1 MFLKGEIKLPSRR
14 AFLGQ
19 LMSVPFLSCC
29 TGGTQLFALPG
40 MEGRA
45 ALLQQDESQF
55 KHPQIIRYD
64 AQCFTI
70 HDRDT
75 FIYSAAF
82 HYCRTPKELW
92 RDRMLK
98 LKLAGFNTIETYV
111 FWNYHEP
118 IEGQVDMTELEEFI
132 DLAKELGLWMILRV
146 GPYVC
151 AEWDAGGFPHWI
163 IARQFPL
170 RSDHPESIKTS
181 QYWYDRVLPIVRKNM
196 ITADGPVIMVQIENE
211 YDYWK
216 IADQK
221 KMNYM
226 AALAHMAWNAGID
239 IPIITNWVSQAR
251 QNTNPVMARIMDTAD
266 FYPRWN
272 VQKEIVPALAKLRKE
287 EPTSP
292 VGIVELQGGWF
303 SQYGGKLSEEQEGVN
318 AAQLNL
324 LTKSTIECGA
334 AFLNFYMGHGGTNF
348 EWAARKVTTTYDYA
362 APIREPGGLWDK
374 YYAARSIGNF
384 LDRFGAIVL
393 RAGEAENAS
402 STNTDVSVSLRKN
415 DKSGLL
421 FVRENANADQQYQ
434 ITFSDP
440 GSDGHKQ
447 ITIPHEGKLSIRAR
461 GMKMLPLQVAMPGAQ
476 LCYSTAEILS
486 YGSLGERD
494 YLIVYGE
501 PGELAEIAF
510 AAEAMPHLQ
519 GAVSYRHF
527 DAETKTA
534 TFGFYIE
541 ASLQMLLWN
550 GKLQI
555 VALPRDLA
563 ERTWTAEL
571 PSHPGVQSIHAPV
584 ITDCALMSGGPAT
597 ETSSVIALDYASGE
611 HELCV
616 LLPAEPERCLV
627 DGKPAPFQY
636 DARWQNARVNIRTP
650 ELPFQPILLAEGE
663 FLVERFDPSHG
674 DWLNTS
680 PVPLEK
686 LGKLPYGYVKYRAVF
701 EYHGEQKLSI
711 ETHTEDGKQV
721 FLNGEHISELSTAKK
736 SVSCALDGRAKQEK
750 NLLEISYEAFG
761 SENGNDEMSEL
772 KGISAIR
779 IGDEAKSR
787 IIDAVAIQRFPA
799 AVDEHGMDLA
809 AAQGKWKKAQAGDST
824 GGDDLVPA
832 FTWFRAAFPLSS
844 SPERFTP
851 WKIRIDADRDALLYM
866 NGKFIGYYQTIGPQS
881 EFYLPEPYLYLD
893 GSRPNIV
900 AVMLAYTD
908 GLRNLKKLVVSP
920 YIEFATRKTHV
931 EFHWGALAPS

>member
-1 MFLKGEIKLPSRR
+1 M
-14 AFLGQ
+14 
-19 LMSVPFLSCC
+19 
-29 TGGTQLFALPG
+29 QLFALPG
-40 MEGRA
+40 IDGRA
-45 ALLQQDESQF
+45 ALLQEDQSQF
-55 KHPQIIRYD
+55 RHPHVIRYD

-70 HDRDT
+70 HDRDA

-118 IEGQVDMTELEEFI
+118 IEGHVDMTELEEFI
-132 DLAKELGLWMILRV
+132 ELVKELGLWMILRI

-163 IARQFPL
+163 IAKQFPL
-170 RSDHPESIKTS
+170 RSDHPDSIKTS

-221 KMNYM
+221 KTNYIT
-226 AALAHMAWNAGID
+226 ALAQMVWNAGID
-239 IPIITNWVSQAR
+239 IPVITNWVSQAR

-303 SQYGGKLSEEQEGVN
+303 SQYGGKLSEQQDGVN
-318 AAQLNL
+318 AVQLNL

-334 AFLNFYMGHGGTNF
+334 TFLNFYMGHGGTNF

-384 LDRFGAIVL
+384 LDLFGALTV
-393 RAGEAENAS
+393 RASEAQNAT
-402 STNTDVSVSLRKN
+402 STNPDVSVSLRNN

-421 FVRENANADQQYQ
+421 FVRENADSDQQYE
-434 ITFSDP
+434 ITFPDP
-440 GSDGHKQ
+440 GGDGHKQ
-447 ITIPHEGKLSIRAR
+447 IKLPREGKLSIGAR
-461 GMKMLPLQVAMPGAQ
+461 GMKILPLQIAISGAQ
-476 LCYSTAEILS
+476 LRYSTAEILS

-501 PGELAEIAF
+501 PGELAEIAL
-510 AAEAMPHLQ
+510 AAEAKPHLQ
-519 GAVSYRHF
+519 GAVNYQYF
-527 DAETKTA
+527 DAEIKTA
-534 TFGFYIE
+534 IFGFNIE
-541 ASLQMLLWN
+541 SSSQSFLWN

-555 VALPRDLA
+555 VALPRELA
-563 ERTWTAEL
+563 ERTCTAEF
-571 PSHPGVQSIHAPV
+571 PSHAGALPIHAPV
-584 ITDCALMSGGPAT
+584 ITDCALMTANVAT
-597 ETSSVIALDYASGE
+597 ETSSVITLDYAAGE

-616 LLPAEPERCLV
+616 LLPAAPERCLI
-627 DGKPAPFQY
+627 DGKPVSFQY
-636 DARWQNARVNIRTP
+636 DSHWRSARVNISTP
-650 ELPFQPILLAEGE
+650 QSPLQSISLDAGE
-663 FLVERFDPSHG
+663 FLVERFDSSRG
-674 DWLNTS
+674 DWSNTH
-680 PVPLEK
+680 PVALEK
-686 LGKLPYGYVKYRAVF
+686 LGRLPYGYVKYHAAF
-701 EYHGEQKLSI
+701 NYHGEQKLFL
-711 ETHTEDGKQV
+711 ETHTEDPKQV
-721 FLNGEHISELSTAKK
+721 FLNGEHVSELSTAKK
-736 SVSCALDGRAKQEK
+736 LVSCALDGWAKQGH

-779 IGDEAKSR
+779 IGDQAKSTV
-787 IIDAVAIQRFPA
+787 IDTISIQRFPVAIKEHAMDMTA
-799 AVDEHGMDLA
+799 ASGEWMKGRL
-809 AAQGKWKKAQAGDST
+809 GDST
-824 GGDDLVPA
+824 GADDLVPA

-851 WKIRIDADRDALLYM
+851 WKIKIDADRDALLYV
-866 NGKFIGYYQTIGPQS
+866 NGKFMGYYRTVGPQS

-900 AVMLAYTD
+900 AVMLAHTD
-908 GLRNLKKLVVSP
+908 GLRNLKQLVVSP
-920 YIEFATRKTHV
+920 YTEFATRKTQV
-931 EFHWGALAPS
+931 EFHWSAPAHS